1 MLVFT
6 HLKVIQNDI
15 KLVFEINTRLQT
27 NISIKKSILKMAFKN
42 LSKFHCPL
50 FSLNDLVVKI
60 VLISIVT

>member
-27 NISIKKSILKMAFKN
+27 NISIKKSILKN
-42 LSKFHCPL
+42 G
-50 FSLNDLVVKI
+50 I
-60 VLISIVT
+60 